1 LDKQNSQNPVKKFIS
16 VFQYS
21 GVALEIVWSTSAK
34 LTIAMALTTLFA
46 GVLPAAI
53 ASVGGLFVDVVS
65 NAFQDDGSNTAQ
77 LRSDALY
84 YVFLEAGLVVLMTGA
99 QRINTVCQSI
109 LRVLLGNKINVMI
122 LEKALTLELAHF
134 EDAEY
139 YDKLVRAR
147 REASSR
153 PLSLVIKTFDL
164 FRDIIALITIGIW
177 LFQFSPYAVLL
188 LAVAGVPAFIAEAK
202 FSGEAFRIHRRRSAE
217 RRMQIYLEMV
227 LTREDGVK
235 EVKLLQLGKMFL
247 QRYVDIFLN
256 IYKEDRS
263 LVLRRGIWGYI
274 LGLIASAA
282 FYFAYGW
289 VGFAAIAGAITI
301 GQMTMYI
308 AQFRLGQNS
317 VTNSLTSINGMYED
331 NLYLSNLTEFLSHK
345 VPEQTGEGIAG
356 PNPDDGI
363 RFENVS
369 FSYPGAQTPALKN
382 INLHITPGESLA
394 IVGEN
399 GSGKTT
405 LIKLLTRLYTPTEG
419 RILVDGLDLQEWDT
433 NAIREK
439 IGVIFQDFARYQ
451 LIVGENIGIGDVDNI
466 EDGNQIEEAARKG
479 MADEFVRDLPLDYQ
493 TQLGTWFK
501 DGKELSGGQW
511 QKIALSRAFMRSK
524 ADILILDEPTAAI
537 DARAEAEIFEHFN
550 DLTDNRISIIIS
562 LGTWFKDGKELSGG
576 QWQKI
581 ALSRAFMRSKA
592 DILILDEPTAAI
604 DARAEA
610 EIFEHFN
617 DLTDNR
623 ISIIISHR
631 FSTVRRADHII
642 VLEKAE
648 VLEQGS
654 HQQLLEMD
662 GQYATLFNLQA
673 KGYQ

>member
-1 LDKQNSQNPVKKFIS
+1 MDKQDSQNPVKKFIS

-46 GVLPAAI
+46 GVMPAAI

-77 LRSDALY
+77 LRSEALY

-256 IYKEDRS
+256 IYIEDRS

-382 INLHITPGESLA
+382 ISLHITPGESLA

-405 LIKLLTRLYTPTEG
+405 LIKLLTRLYAPTEG

-466 EDGNQIEEAARKG
+466 DDGNQIEEAARKG

-562 LGTWFKDGKELSGG
+562 
-576 QWQKI
+576 
-581 ALSRAFMRSKA
+581 
-592 DILILDEPTAAI
+592 
-604 DARAEA
+604 
-610 EIFEHFN
+610 
-617 DLTDNR
+617 
-623 ISIIISHR
+623 HR

-642 VLEKAE
+642 VLEQAE

>member
-1 LDKQNSQNPVKKFIS
+1 MDNKGSPNSLRKVFA

-21 GVALEIVWSTSAK
+21 RVAVEIVWSTSA
-34 LTIAMALTTLFA
+34 ALTVVMAVTTLVT

-53 ASVGGLFVDVVS
+53 ASVGGLFVDAVS
-65 NAFQDDGSNTAQ
+65 SVFQQTGVSAEQ
-77 LRSDALY
+77 ARSDVLF
-84 YVFLEAGLVVLMTGA
+84 YVFVEVGLVILMTAA
-99 QRINTVCQSI
+99 QRVNSVCQSI
-109 LRVLLGNKINVMI
+109 MRVLLGNKINVMI

-139 YDKLVRAR
+139 YDKLTRAR

-164 FRDIIALITIGIW
+164 MRDLVLLLTIGIW

-188 LAVAGVPAFIAEAK
+188 LAGAGVPAFIAEAK
-202 FSGEAFRIHRRRSAE
+202 FSGEAFRLFRRRSAE
-217 RRMQIYLEMV
+217 RRMQFYLELV

-235 EVKLLQLGKMFL
+235 EVKLLQLGKLFL
-247 QRYVDIFLN
+247 KRYVDIFKN
-256 IYKEDRS
+256 IYKEDRN
-263 LVLRRGIWGYI
+263 LVIRRGLWGYV
-274 LGLIASAA
+274 LGLLASAA

-289 VGFAAIAGAITI
+289 VGFAALAGAITI

-308 AQFRLGQNS
+308 AQFRLGQTA
-317 VTNSLTSINGMYED
+317 VTNSLSAINGMYED
-331 NLYLSNLTEFLSHK
+331 NLYLSTLTEYLEHE
-345 VPEQTGEGIAG
+345 VPELTGDQAKG
-356 PNPDDGI
+356 PNPEDGI

-369 FSYPGAQTPALKN
+369 FYYSGSDSPALHSVS
-382 INLHITPGESLA
+382 LHIKPGESMA

-419 RILVDGLDLQEWDT
+419 RIFLEGLELKDWD
-433 NAIREK
+433 IDVLRRK

-451 LIVGENIGIGDVDNI
+451 LIVGENIGIGDVEEI
-466 EDGNQIEEAARKG
+466 GEAVRVEEAARKG
-479 MADEFVRDLPLDYQ
+479 MADVFVKDLPNSYN

-537 DARAEAEIFEHFN
+537 DARAEAEIFAHFR
-550 DLTDNRISIIIS
+550 DLTAN
-562 LGTWFKDGKELSGG
+562 K
-576 QWQKI
+576 
-581 ALSRAFMRSKA
+581 
-592 DILILDEPTAAI
+592 
-604 DARAEA
+604 
-610 EIFEHFN
+610 
-617 DLTDNR
+617 

-631 FSTVRRADHII
+631 FSTVRMADHII
-642 VLEKAE
+642 VLEKARIIE
-648 VLEQGS
+648 EGS
-654 HQQLLEMD
+654 HQELLQAN

-673 KGYQ
+673 QGYQ

>member
-1 LDKQNSQNPVKKFIS
+1 MSILDSSTINSESSLENQESPNAVRKFLS
-16 VFQYS
+16 VFKYS
-21 GVALEIVWSTSAK
+21 KVAIGIVWGTSAA
-34 LTIAMALTTLFA
+34 LTVTMALTTLVS

-53 ASVGGLFVDVVS
+53 ASIGGLFVDAVAVALQEGGDLS
-65 NAFQDDGSNTAQ
+65 IESRNTV
-77 LRSDALY
+77 LY
-84 YVFLEAGLVVLMTGA
+84 YVMLEAGLVVLMTGA
-99 QRINTVCQSI
+99 QRISTVSQSI

-164 FRDIIALITIGIW
+164 MRDIIALLTIGIW

-188 LAVAGVPAFIAEAK
+188 LAVAGTPAFIAEAK

-235 EVKLLQLGKMFL
+235 EVKLLQLGKLFL
-247 QRYVDIFLN
+247 KRYVDIFLN
-256 IYKEDRS
+256 IYKEDRN
-263 LVLRRGIWGYI
+263 LVLRRGIWGYL
-274 LGLIASAA
+274 LGLVASAA

-289 VGFAAIAGAITI
+289 VGFAAMAGAITI

-308 AQFRLGQNS
+308 AQFRLGQNA
-317 VTNSLTSINGMYED
+317 VTSSLTAVNGMYED
-331 NLYLSNLTEFLSHK
+331 NLYLSNLSEYLEHK
-345 VPEQTGEGIAG
+345 VPEQTGEKKAG
-356 PNPDDGI
+356 PSPEEGI
-363 RFENVS
+363 RFEDVS
-369 FSYPGAQTPALKN
+369 FYYPGSDTPALNK
-382 INLHITPGESLA
+382 INLHISPGESLA

-405 LIKLLTRLYTPTEG
+405 LIKLLTRLYAPTHGKIFLEG
-419 RILVDGLDLQEWDT
+419 LELRQWDIE
-433 NAIREK
+433 ALRQK

-466 EDGNQIEEAARKG
+466 EEDEQIAQAAKQG
-479 MADEFVRDLPLDYQ
+479 MADVFVKDLPLEYK

-511 QKIALSRAFMRSK
+511 QKIALSRAFMRNQ

-537 DARAEAEIFEHFN
+537 DAKAEAEIFAHFR
-550 DLTDNRISIIIS
+550 DLTAN
-562 LGTWFKDGKELSGG
+562 K
-576 QWQKI
+576 
-581 ALSRAFMRSKA
+581 
-592 DILILDEPTAAI
+592 
-604 DARAEA
+604 
-610 EIFEHFN
+610 
-617 DLTDNR
+617 

-631 FSTVRRADHII
+631 FSTVRMADHII

-648 VLEQGS
+648 VMEQGS
-654 HQQLLEMD
+654 HNELLAAD
-662 GQYATLFNLQA
+662 GQYATLFKLQA

>member
-1 LDKQNSQNPVKKFIS
+1 MIDQVNNQAPPSSVRKFFS

-21 GVALEIVWSTSAK
+21 RVALEIVWSTSAA
-34 LTIAMALTTLFA
+34 LTMAMAFSTLVS

-53 ASVGGLFVDVVS
+53 ASVGGLFVDAVAS
-65 NAFQDDGSNTAQ
+65 AFQQDSAAAEQARDDV
-77 LRSDALY
+77 LF
-84 YVFLEAGLVVLMTGA
+84 YVFLELGLVVFMTGA
-99 QRINTVCQSI
+99 QRLNTICQSI

-153 PLSLVIKTFDL
+153 PLSLVIKTYDL
-164 FRDIIALITIGIW
+164 LRDLIALITIGIF
-177 LFQFSPYAVLL
+177 LFQFSVWAVAL
-188 LAVAGVPAFIAEAK
+188 LAIAGIPAFLAEAK

-235 EVKLLQLGKMFL
+235 EVKLLQLGKLFL
-247 QRYVDIFLN
+247 KRYVDIFRSM
-256 IYKEDRS
+256 YKEDRN
-263 LVLRRGIWGYI
+263 LVLRRGFWGYV
-274 LGLIASAA
+274 LGLLASSA

-289 VGFAAIAGAITI
+289 VGFATIAGAITI

-308 AQFRLGQNS
+308 AQFRLGQNA
-317 VTNSLTSINGMYED
+317 VTNSLTAINGMYED
-331 NLYLSNLTEFLSHK
+331 NLYLSNLTEYLEHK
-345 VPEQTGEGIAG
+345 VPEQTGTETLGFDR
-356 PNPDDGI
+356 DDGI
-363 RFENVS
+363 RFEDVS
-369 FSYPGAQTPALKN
+369 FSYPGSEIPALN
-382 INLHITPGESLA
+382 QVSLHIKPGESLA

-405 LIKLLTRLYTPTEG
+405 LIKLLTRLYSPSKG
-419 RILVDGLDLQEWDT
+419 RIFLEGLELKEWDIET
-433 NAIREK
+433 LRQK

-451 LIVGENIGIGDVDNI
+451 LIVGENIGIGDVDEI
-466 EDGNQIEEAARKG
+466 EKDPLIEEAAKKG
-479 MADEFVRDLPLDYQ
+479 MADVFVRDLPRSYK

-537 DARAEAEIFEHFN
+537 DAKAEAEIFSHFG
-550 DLTDNRISIIIS
+550 DLTDN
-562 LGTWFKDGKELSGG
+562 K
-576 QWQKI
+576 
-581 ALSRAFMRSKA
+581 
-592 DILILDEPTAAI
+592 
-604 DARAEA
+604 
-610 EIFEHFN
+610 
-617 DLTDNR
+617 

-642 VLEKAE
+642 VLEKGE
-648 VLEQGS
+648 IQEEGS
-654 HQQLLEMD
+654 HSELLDKE
-662 GQYATLFNLQA
+662 GHYATLFRLQA
-673 KGYQ
+673 QGYQ

>member
-1 LDKQNSQNPVKKFIS
+1 MQRQDSQNPITKFFS

-34 LTIAMALTTLFA
+34 LTIVMALTTVVS

-65 NAFQDDGSNTAQ
+65 NAFQDDGSNAEQ
-77 LRSDALY
+77 IRSDALY
-84 YVFLEAGLVVLMTGA
+84 YILLEAGLVVLMTGA
-99 QRINTVCQSI
+99 QRANTVCQSI

-164 FRDIIALITIGIW
+164 FRDMIALVTIGIW

-188 LAVAGVPAFIAEAK
+188 LALAGVPAFLAEAR

-235 EVKLLQLGKMFL
+235 EVKLLKLGKMFL
-247 QRYVDIFLN
+247 QRYIDIFLN

-263 LVLRRGIWGYI
+263 LVLRRGFWGYS
-274 LGLIASAA
+274 LGLVASAA

-308 AQFRLGQNS
+308 AQFRLGQS
-317 VTNSLTSINGMYED
+317 AVTNSLTSINGMYED
-331 NLYLSNLTEFLSHK
+331 NLYLSNLTEYLEHK
-345 VPEQTGEGIAG
+345 VPENTGEKLQG
-356 PNPDDGI
+356 PNPNDGI

-369 FSYPGAQTPALKN
+369 FCYPGSQTPALSQ

-405 LIKLLTRLYTPTEG
+405 LIKLLTRLYAPTEG

-433 NAIREK
+433 DAIREK

-466 EDGNQIEEAARKG
+466 HDDDEIAEAARKG
-479 MADEFVRDLPLDYQ
+479 MADEFVKDLPQNYK

-537 DARAEAEIFEHFN
+537 DARAEAEIFAHFG
-550 DLTDNRISIIIS
+550 DLT
-562 LGTWFKDGKELSGG
+562 E
-576 QWQKI
+576 
-581 ALSRAFMRSKA
+581 
-592 DILILDEPTAAI
+592 
-604 DARAEA
+604 
-610 EIFEHFN
+610 
-617 DLTDNR
+617 NR

-631 FSTVRRADHII
+631 FSTVRMADHII

-654 HQQLLEMD
+654 HQELLELD

>member
-1 LDKQNSQNPVKKFIS
+1 MIDQVNNQQPPSSVRKFLS

-21 GVALEIVWSTSAK
+21 RVALEIVWSTSAA
-34 LTIAMALTTLFA
+34 LTLAMAFSTLVA

-53 ASVGGLFVDVVS
+53 ASVGGLFVDAVAS
-65 NAFQDDGSNTAQ
+65 AFQQDSAAAEQARDDV
-77 LRSDALY
+77 LF
-84 YVFLEAGLVVLMTGA
+84 YVFLELGLVVLMTGA
-99 QRINTVCQSI
+99 QRLNTICQSI

-164 FRDIIALITIGIW
+164 LRDLIALITIGIF
-177 LFQFSPYAVLL
+177 LFQFSVWAVAL
-188 LAVAGVPAFIAEAK
+188 LAVAGIPAFLAEAK

-235 EVKLLQLGKMFL
+235 EVKLLQLGKLFL
-247 QRYVDIFLN
+247 KRYVDIFRSM
-256 IYKEDRS
+256 YKEDRN
-263 LVLRRGIWGYI
+263 LVLRRGFWGYV
-274 LGLIASAA
+274 LGLLASSA

-289 VGFAAIAGAITI
+289 VGFATIAGAITI

-308 AQFRLGQNS
+308 AQFRLGQNA
-317 VTNSLTSINGMYED
+317 VTNSLTAINGMYED
-331 NLYLSNLTEFLSHK
+331 NLYLSNLTEYLEHK
-345 VPEQTGEGIAG
+345 VPEQTGTETLGFDR
-356 PNPDDGI
+356 DDGI
-363 RFENVS
+363 RFEDVS
-369 FSYPGAQTPALKN
+369 FSYPGSEIPALNKVS
-382 INLHITPGESLA
+382 LHIKPGESLA

-405 LIKLLTRLYTPTEG
+405 LIKLLTRLYSPSKG
-419 RILVDGLDLQEWDT
+419 RIFLEGLELKEWDIET
-433 NAIREK
+433 LRQK

-451 LIVGENIGIGDVDNI
+451 LIVGENIGIGDVDEI
-466 EDGNQIEEAARKG
+466 EKEPLIEEAAKKG
-479 MADEFVRDLPLDYQ
+479 MADVFVRDLPRSYK

-537 DARAEAEIFEHFN
+537 DAKAEAEIFSHFG
-550 DLTDNRISIIIS
+550 DLTDN
-562 LGTWFKDGKELSGG
+562 K
-576 QWQKI
+576 
-581 ALSRAFMRSKA
+581 
-592 DILILDEPTAAI
+592 
-604 DARAEA
+604 
-610 EIFEHFN
+610 
-617 DLTDNR
+617 

-642 VLEKAE
+642 VLEKGGIQE
-648 VLEQGS
+648 EGS
-654 HQQLLEMD
+654 HSELLDKE
-662 GQYATLFNLQA
+662 GHYATLFRLQA
-673 KGYQ
+673 QGYQ

>member
-1 LDKQNSQNPVKKFIS
+1 MTAEKSSKSPLSRFLG
-16 VFQYS
+16 VFRYS
-21 GVALEIVWSTSAK
+21 AVAMRIVWDTSAP
-34 LTIAMALTTLFA
+34 LMIAMALTTLIV
-46 GVLPAAI
+46 GLLPAAI
-53 ASVGGLFVDVVS
+53 ASVGGLFVDAV
-65 NAFQDDGSNTAQ
+65 AGALGSAGAAAEVA
-77 LRSDALY
+77 RSEALTFVY
-84 YVFLEAGLVVLMTGA
+84 IEVGLVLLMTAA
-99 QRINTVCQSI
+99 QQANTVCQTV

-153 PLSLVIKTFDL
+153 PLSLVTKTFDL
-164 FRDIIALITIGIW
+164 LRNVISLIAIGVF

-188 LAVAGVPAFIAEAK
+188 LSLAGVPAFIAEAK
-202 FSGEAFRIHRRRSAE
+202 FSGEAFRVNKRRSAE

-235 EVKLLQLGKMFL
+235 EVKLLQLGKIFL
-247 QRYVDIFLN
+247 QRYVDIFLA

-263 LVLRRGIWGYI
+263 LVLRRGVWGYG
-274 LGLIASAA
+274 LGIIASGA

-308 AQFRLGQNS
+308 AQFRLGQS
-317 VTNSLTSINGMYED
+317 AVTSSLTSVNGMYED
-331 NLYLSNLTEFLSHK
+331 NLYLSNLTEYLEHE
-345 VPEQTGEGIAG
+345 VPEQSGNLHAG
-356 PNPDDGI
+356 PRPEDGI

-369 FSYPGAQTPALKN
+369 FFYPGSDVPALDN
-382 INLHITPGESLA
+382 VSLHITPGESLA

-405 LIKLLTRLYTPTEG
+405 LIKLLTRLYMPTQGQILLEG
-419 RILVDGLDLQEWDT
+419 LPLQDWDIDT
-433 NAIREK
+433 LRRK

-451 LIVGENIGIGDVDNI
+451 LIVGENIGIGDSDNLDSENEI
-466 EDGNQIEEAARKG
+466 EIAAKKG
-479 MADEFVRDLPLDYQ
+479 MADEFVRDLPSGYK

-511 QKIALSRAFMRSK
+511 QKVALSRAFMRSK

-537 DARAEAEIFEHFN
+537 DAKAEADIFAHFAE
-550 DLTDNRISIIIS
+550 LT
-562 LGTWFKDGKELSGG
+562 
-576 QWQKI
+576 
-581 ALSRAFMRSKA
+581 A
-592 DILILDEPTAAI
+592 
-604 DARAEA
+604 
-610 EIFEHFN
+610 
-617 DLTDNR
+617 NR

-642 VLEKAE
+642 VLEKSKIM
-648 VLEQGS
+648 EQGS
-654 HQQLLEMD
+654 HEELLELG
-662 GQYATLFNLQA
+662 GQYATLFMLQA
-673 KGYQ
+673 EGYQ

>member
-1 LDKQNSQNPVKKFIS
+1 MTTEKSSNGAVSRFLG
-16 VFQYS
+16 VFRYS
-21 GVALEIVWSTSAK
+21 AVAMRIVWDTSAP
-34 LTIAMALTTLFA
+34 LMITMALTTLIV
-46 GVLPAAI
+46 GLLPAAI
-53 ASVGGLFVDVVS
+53 ASVGGLFVDAV
-65 NAFQDDGSNTAQ
+65 AGALGSTGDAAETAK
-77 LRSDALY
+77 SEALTF
-84 YVFLEAGLVVLMTGA
+84 VFIEVGLVLLMTAA
-99 QRINTVCQSI
+99 QQANTVCQAV

-153 PLSLVIKTFDL
+153 PLSLVTKTFDL
-164 FRDIIALITIGIW
+164 LRNVISLVAIGAF

-188 LAVAGVPAFIAEAK
+188 LSIAGVPAFIAEAK
-202 FSGEAFRIHRRRSAE
+202 FSGEAFRVNKRRSAE

-235 EVKLLQLGKMFL
+235 EVKLLQLGKLFL
-247 QRYVDIFLN
+247 QRYIDIFLA

-263 LVLRRGIWGYI
+263 LVLRRGVWGYG
-274 LGLIASAA
+274 LGIIASGA

-308 AQFRLGQNS
+308 AQFRLGQGA
-317 VTNSLTSINGMYED
+317 VTSSLTSVNGMYED
-331 NLYLSNLTEFLSHK
+331 NLYLSNLTEYLDHE
-345 VPEQTGEGIAG
+345 VPEQSGTMFAG
-356 PNPDDGI
+356 PMPEDGI

-369 FSYPGAQTPALKN
+369 FFYPGSDVPALDN
-382 INLHITPGESLA
+382 VSLHITPGESLA

-405 LIKLLTRLYTPTEG
+405 LIKLLTRLYTPTQGQILLEG
-419 RILVDGLDLQEWDT
+419 LPLQDWDIDT
-433 NAIREK
+433 LRRK

-451 LIVGENIGIGDVDNI
+451 LIVGENIGIGDADNLDSEDEI
-466 EDGNQIEEAARKG
+466 EIAAKKG
-479 MADEFVRDLPLDYQ
+479 MADEFVRDLPSGYK

-511 QKIALSRAFMRSK
+511 QKVALSRAFMRNK

-537 DARAEAEIFEHFN
+537 DAKAEADIFAHFAE
-550 DLTDNRISIIIS
+550 LT
-562 LGTWFKDGKELSGG
+562 
-576 QWQKI
+576 
-581 ALSRAFMRSKA
+581 A
-592 DILILDEPTAAI
+592 
-604 DARAEA
+604 
-610 EIFEHFN
+610 
-617 DLTDNR
+617 NR

-642 VLEKAE
+642 VLEKARIM
-648 VLEQGS
+648 EQGS
-654 HQQLLEMD
+654 HEALLELG
-662 GQYATLFNLQA
+662 GQYATLFRLQA
-673 KGYQ
+673 EGYQ

>member
-1 LDKQNSQNPVKKFIS
+1 LEKQDPQNPIKKFLS

-21 GVALEIVWSTSAK
+21 GVALKIVWSTSAK
-34 LTIAMALTTLFA
+34 LTIAMALTTLVSGF
-46 GVLPAAI
+46 LPALI

-65 NAFQDDGSNTAQ
+65 NAFQDDGSNAEQ

-99 QRINTVCQSI
+99 QRISTVCQSI

-164 FRDIIALITIGIW
+164 FRDVIALTTIGIW

-188 LAVAGVPAFIAEAK
+188 LGLAGVPAFLAEAK

-235 EVKLLQLGKMFL
+235 EVKLLQLGRLFL
-247 QRYVDIFLN
+247 ERYVDIFRN

-263 LVLRRGIWGYI
+263 LVLRRGFWGYI
-274 LGLIASAA
+274 LGLFASAA

-331 NLYLSNLTEFLSHK
+331 NLYLSNLTEFLEHK
-345 VPEQTGEGIAG
+345 VPEHTGDKAQG
-356 PNPDDGI
+356 PDPADGI

-369 FSYPGAQTPALKN
+369 FSYPGAQTPALN
-382 INLHITPGESLA
+382 CVNLHIIPGESLA

-405 LIKLLTRLYTPTEG
+405 LIKLLTRLYVPTEG
-419 RILVDGLDLQEWDT
+419 RILVDGLDLQEWDLDT
-433 NAIREK
+433 IREK
-439 IGVIFQDFARYQ
+439 VGVIFQDFARYQ
-451 LIVGENIGIGDVDNI
+451 LIVGENIGIGDVDSI
-466 EDGNQIEEAARKG
+466 GEHDQISEAARKG
-479 MADEFVRDLPLDYQ
+479 MAEAFVKDLPHKYQ

-501 DGKELSGGQW
+501 DGQELSGGQW

-537 DARAEAEIFEHFN
+537 DARAEAEIFAHF
-550 DLTDNRISIIIS
+550 
-562 LGTWFKDGKELSGG
+562 G
-576 QWQKI
+576 
-581 ALSRAFMRSKA
+581 
-592 DILILDEPTAAI
+592 
-604 DARAEA
+604 
-610 EIFEHFN
+610 

-631 FSTVRRADHII
+631 FSTVRMANHII

-648 VLEQGS
+648 IMEQGS
-654 HQQLLEMD
+654 HQQLLDLD

>member
-1 LDKQNSQNPVKKFIS
+1 VQRQLSILDSSTINSESSLENQESPNAVRKFLS
-16 VFQYS
+16 VFKYS
-21 GVALEIVWSTSAK
+21 KVAIGIVWGTSAA
-34 LTIAMALTTLFA
+34 LTVTMALTTLVS

-53 ASVGGLFVDVVS
+53 ASIGGLFVDAVAVALQEGGDLS
-65 NAFQDDGSNTAQ
+65 IESRNTV
-77 LRSDALY
+77 LY
-84 YVFLEAGLVVLMTGA
+84 YVMLEAGLVVLMTGA
-99 QRINTVCQSI
+99 QRISTVSQSI

-164 FRDIIALITIGIW
+164 MRDIIALLTIGIW

-188 LAVAGVPAFIAEAK
+188 LAVAGTPAFIAEAK

-235 EVKLLQLGKMFL
+235 EVKLLQLGKLFL
-247 QRYVDIFLN
+247 KRYVDIFLN
-256 IYKEDRS
+256 IYKEDRN
-263 LVLRRGIWGYI
+263 LVLRRGIWGYL
-274 LGLIASAA
+274 LGLVASAA

-289 VGFAAIAGAITI
+289 VGFAAMAGAITI

-308 AQFRLGQNS
+308 AQFRLGQNA
-317 VTNSLTSINGMYED
+317 VTSSLTAVNGMYED
-331 NLYLSNLTEFLSHK
+331 NLYLSNLSEYLEHK
-345 VPEQTGEGIAG
+345 VPEQTGEKKAG
-356 PNPDDGI
+356 PSPEEGI
-363 RFENVS
+363 RFEDVS
-369 FSYPGAQTPALKN
+369 FYYPGSDTPALNK
-382 INLHITPGESLA
+382 INLHISPGESLA

-405 LIKLLTRLYTPTEG
+405 LIKLLTRLYAPTHGKIFLEG
-419 RILVDGLDLQEWDT
+419 LELQQWDIE
-433 NAIREK
+433 ALRQK

-466 EDGNQIEEAARKG
+466 EEDEQIAQAAKQG
-479 MADEFVRDLPLDYQ
+479 MADVFVKDLPLEYK

-511 QKIALSRAFMRSK
+511 QKIALSRAFMRNQ

-537 DARAEAEIFEHFN
+537 DAKAEAEIFAHFR
-550 DLTDNRISIIIS
+550 DLTAN
-562 LGTWFKDGKELSGG
+562 K
-576 QWQKI
+576 
-581 ALSRAFMRSKA
+581 
-592 DILILDEPTAAI
+592 
-604 DARAEA
+604 
-610 EIFEHFN
+610 
-617 DLTDNR
+617 

-631 FSTVRRADHII
+631 FSTVRMADHII

-648 VLEQGS
+648 VMEQGS
-654 HQQLLEMD
+654 HNELLAAD
-662 GQYATLFNLQA
+662 GQYATLFKLQA

>member
-1 LDKQNSQNPVKKFIS
+1 
-16 VFQYS
+16 
-21 GVALEIVWSTSAK
+21 
-34 LTIAMALTTLFA
+34 MALTTLVSGF
-46 GVLPAAI
+46 LPALI

-65 NAFQDDGSNTAQ
+65 NAFQDDGSNAEQ

-99 QRINTVCQSI
+99 QRISTVCQSI

-164 FRDIIALITIGIW
+164 FRDVIALTTIGIW

-188 LAVAGVPAFIAEAK
+188 LGLAGVPAFLAEAK

-235 EVKLLQLGKMFL
+235 EVKLLQLGRLFL
-247 QRYVDIFLN
+247 ERYVDIFRN

-263 LVLRRGIWGYI
+263 LVLRRGFWGYI
-274 LGLIASAA
+274 LGLFASAA

-331 NLYLSNLTEFLSHK
+331 NLYLSNLTEFLEHK
-345 VPEQTGEGIAG
+345 VPEHTGDKAQG
-356 PNPDDGI
+356 PDPADGI

-369 FSYPGAQTPALKN
+369 FSYPGAQTPALN
-382 INLHITPGESLA
+382 CVNLHIIPGESLA

-405 LIKLLTRLYTPTEG
+405 LIKLLTRLYAPTEG
-419 RILVDGLDLQEWDT
+419 RILVDGLDLQEWDLDT
-433 NAIREK
+433 IREK
-439 IGVIFQDFARYQ
+439 VGVIFQDFARYQ
-451 LIVGENIGIGDVDNI
+451 LIVGENIGIGDVDSI
-466 EDGNQIEEAARKG
+466 GEDDQISEAARKG
-479 MADEFVRDLPLDYQ
+479 MAEAFVKDLPHKYQ

-501 DGKELSGGQW
+501 DGQELSGGQW

-537 DARAEAEIFEHFN
+537 DARAEAEIFAHF
-550 DLTDNRISIIIS
+550 
-562 LGTWFKDGKELSGG
+562 G
-576 QWQKI
+576 
-581 ALSRAFMRSKA
+581 
-592 DILILDEPTAAI
+592 
-604 DARAEA
+604 
-610 EIFEHFN
+610 

-631 FSTVRRADHII
+631 FSTVRMANHII

-648 VLEQGS
+648 IMEQGS
-654 HQQLLEMD
+654 HQQLLALD

>member
-1 LDKQNSQNPVKKFIS
+1 MDNQAPANPVRKFFS

-21 GVALEIVWSTSAK
+21 AVAIKIVWGTSAS
-34 LTIAMALTTLFA
+34 LTLVMALTTLVS

-65 NAFQDDGSNTAQ
+65 NAFGADPQSAEA
-77 LRSDALY
+77 LRSEALY
-84 YVFLEAGLVVLMTGA
+84 YILIEVGLVVLMTGA
-99 QRINTVCQSI
+99 QRVSTVCQSI

-164 FRDIIALITIGIW
+164 LRDIIALITIGIW

-188 LAVAGVPAFIAEAK
+188 LGLAGIPSFLAEAK

-235 EVKLLQLGKMFL
+235 EVKLLKLGKLFL
-247 QRYVDIFLN
+247 DRYVEIFRN

-263 LVLRRGIWGYI
+263 LVLRRGFWGYV
-274 LGLIASAA
+274 LGLLASAA

-308 AQFRLGQNS
+308 AQFRLGQNA
-317 VTNSLTSINGMYED
+317 VTNSLTAINGMYED
-331 NLYLSNLTEFLSHK
+331 NLYLSNLTEYLEHK
-345 VPEQTGEGIAG
+345 VAEQTGDKVAG
-356 PNPDDGI
+356 PIPGDGI

-369 FSYPGAQTPALKN
+369 FYYPGSDVAALKSV
-382 INLHITPGESLA
+382 NLHITPGESLA

-405 LIKLLTRLYTPTEG
+405 LIKLLTRLYAPTEG
-419 RILVDGLDLQEWDT
+419 KISLEGMDLQEWNIET
-433 NAIREK
+433 LREK

-466 EDGNQIEEAARKG
+466 EQLPQIEEAARKG
-479 MADEFVRDLPLDYQ
+479 MAEEFVKGLPSDYQ

-511 QKIALSRAFMRSK
+511 QKIALSRAFMRSH
-524 ADILILDEPTAAI
+524 ADVLILDEPTAAI
-537 DARAEAEIFEHFN
+537 DAKAEAEIFAHFK
-550 DLTDNRISIIIS
+550 DLT
-562 LGTWFKDGKELSGG
+562 
-576 QWQKI
+576 
-581 ALSRAFMRSKA
+581 A
-592 DILILDEPTAAI
+592 
-604 DARAEA
+604 
-610 EIFEHFN
+610 
-617 DLTDNR
+617 NR

-631 FSTVRRADHII
+631 FSTVRMADHII

-648 VLEQGS
+648 ILEQGS
-654 HQQLLEMD
+654 HDELLARD
-662 GQYATLFNLQA
+662 GQYATLFKLQA
-673 KGYQ
+673 QGYQ

>member
-1 LDKQNSQNPVKKFIS
+1 MK
-16 VFQYS
+16 
-21 GVALEIVWSTSAK
+21 IVWGTSA
-34 LTIAMALTTLFA
+34 ALTLVMAATTVVS

-53 ASVGGLFVDVVS
+53 ASVGGLFVDAVAS
-65 NAFQDDGSNTAQ
+65 AIQNTGDAAEAV
-77 LRSDALY
+77 RSEMLF
-84 YVFLEAGLVVLMTGA
+84 YVLVEAGLVVIMTGA
-99 QRINTVCQSI
+99 QKLNTVCQSI

-164 FRDIIALITIGIW
+164 ARDVVALLTIGIW
-177 LFQFSPYAVLL
+177 LFQFSPLAVLL
-188 LAVAGVPAFIAEAK
+188 LGLAGIPAFLAEAK

-217 RRMQIYLEMV
+217 RRVQIYLEMV

-235 EVKLLQLGKMFL
+235 EVKLLQLGKLFL
-247 QRYVDIFLN
+247 QRYVGIFRK
-256 IYKEDRS
+256 IYKEDRK
-263 LVLRRGIWGYI
+263 LVLRRGFWGYV
-274 LGLIASAA
+274 LGLLTSAA

-308 AQFRLGQNS
+308 AQFRLGQNA
-317 VTNSLTSINGMYED
+317 VTNSLTAVNGMYED
-331 NLYLSNLTEFLSHK
+331 NLYLSNLTEYLNHK
-345 VPEQTGEGIAG
+345 VPETTGTKTAG
-356 PNPDDGI
+356 PDPSDGI
-363 RFENVS
+363 RIENVS
-369 FSYPGAQTPALKN
+369 FFYPGSDLPALN
-382 INLHITPGESLA
+382 EVNLHIRPGESLA

-405 LIKLLTRLYTPTEG
+405 LIKLLTRLYQPSEG
-419 RILVDGLDLQEWDT
+419 TIYLEGLDLKEWDIDT
-433 NAIREK
+433 LRKK

-451 LIVGENIGIGDVDNI
+451 LLVGENIGIGDVD
-466 EDGNQIEEAARKG
+466 ELEQDELIEEAAEKG
-479 MADEFVRDLPLDYQ
+479 MADEFVKDLPQGYK

-537 DARAEAEIFEHFN
+537 DARAEAEIFSHFRA
-550 DLTDNRISIIIS
+550 LTAN
-562 LGTWFKDGKELSGG
+562 K
-576 QWQKI
+576 
-581 ALSRAFMRSKA
+581 
-592 DILILDEPTAAI
+592 
-604 DARAEA
+604 
-610 EIFEHFN
+610 
-617 DLTDNR
+617 

-631 FSTVRRADHII
+631 FSTVRMADHII
-642 VLEKAE
+642 VLGKAE
-648 VLEQGS
+648 ILEQGS
-654 HQQLLEMD
+654 HERLLASG

-673 KGYQ
+673 QGYQ

>member
-1 LDKQNSQNPVKKFIS
+1 
-16 VFQYS
+16 
-21 GVALEIVWSTSAK
+21 
-34 LTIAMALTTLFA
+34 MAVTTLIA

-53 ASVGGLFVDVVS
+53 ASVGGLFVDAVAS
-65 NAFQDDGSNTAQ
+65 AIQGSGEVAEQ
-77 LRSDALY
+77 ARSDVLF
-84 YVFLEAGLVVLMTGA
+84 YVLVEAGLVVLMTGG
-99 QRINTVCQSI
+99 QKINSVCQSI

-134 EDAEY
+134 EDSEY

-164 FRDIIALITIGIW
+164 VRDIIALITIGIW

-188 LAVAGVPAFIAEAK
+188 LGLAGIPAFVAEAK

-235 EVKLLQLGKMFL
+235 EVKLLQLGKLFL
-247 QRYVDIFLN
+247 QRYVDIFRN
-256 IYKEDRS
+256 IYKEDRN
-263 LVLRRGIWGYI
+263 LVLRRGFWGYV
-274 LGLIASAA
+274 LGLLASAA

-308 AQFRLGQNS
+308 AQFRLGQNA

-331 NLYLSNLTEFLSHK
+331 NLYLSNLNEYLQHK
-345 VPEQTGEGIAG
+345 VPEQTGDQAAG
-356 PNPDDGI
+356 PRPEEGI
-363 RFENVS
+363 RFENVT
-369 FSYPGAQTPALKN
+369 FYYPGSKSPALNK
-382 INLHITPGESLA
+382 INLHIRPGESLA

-419 RILVDGLDLQEWDT
+419 KIYLEGLPLEEWDIHALR
-433 NAIREK
+433 NK

-451 LIVGENIGIGDVDNI
+451 LLVGENIGIGDV
-466 EDGNQIEEAARKG
+466 EDLHEEDRVEEAARKG
-479 MADEFVRDLPLDYQ
+479 MAEEFVKDLPDAYR

-511 QKIALSRAFMRSK
+511 QKIALSRAFMRNK

-537 DARAEAEIFEHFN
+537 DARAEAEIFSHFR
-550 DLTDNRISIIIS
+550 DLTAN
-562 LGTWFKDGKELSGG
+562 K
-576 QWQKI
+576 
-581 ALSRAFMRSKA
+581 
-592 DILILDEPTAAI
+592 
-604 DARAEA
+604 
-610 EIFEHFN
+610 
-617 DLTDNR
+617 

-631 FSTVRRADHII
+631 FSTVRMADHII

-648 VLEQGS
+648 IQEQGS
-654 HQQLLEMD
+654 HQQLLEND
-662 GQYATLFNLQA
+662 GQYATLFKLQA
-673 KGYQ
+673 RGYQ

>member
-1 LDKQNSQNPVKKFIS
+1 MEKQDPQNPIKKFLS

-21 GVALEIVWSTSAK
+21 GVALKIVWSTSAK
-34 LTIAMALTTLFA
+34 LTIAMALTTLVSGF
-46 GVLPAAI
+46 LPALI

-65 NAFQDDGSNTAQ
+65 NAFQDDGSNAEQ

-99 QRINTVCQSI
+99 QRISTVCQSI

-164 FRDIIALITIGIW
+164 FRDVIALTTIGIW

-188 LAVAGVPAFIAEAK
+188 LGLAGVPAFLAEAK

-235 EVKLLQLGKMFL
+235 EVKLLQLGRLFL
-247 QRYVDIFLN
+247 ERYVDIFRN

-263 LVLRRGIWGYI
+263 LVLRRGFWGYI
-274 LGLIASAA
+274 LGLFASAA

-331 NLYLSNLTEFLSHK
+331 NLYLSNLTEFLEHK
-345 VPEQTGEGIAG
+345 VPEHTGDKVQG
-356 PNPDDGI
+356 PDSADGI

-369 FSYPGAQTPALKN
+369 FSYPGAQTPALN
-382 INLHITPGESLA
+382 CVNLHIIPGESLA

-405 LIKLLTRLYTPTEG
+405 LIKLLTRLYAPTEG
-419 RILVDGLDLQEWDT
+419 RILVDGLDLQEWDLDT
-433 NAIREK
+433 IREK
-439 IGVIFQDFARYQ
+439 VGVIFQDFARYQ
-451 LIVGENIGIGDVDNI
+451 LIVGENIGIGDVDSI
-466 EDGNQIEEAARKG
+466 GEDDQISEAARKG
-479 MADEFVRDLPLDYQ
+479 MAEAFVKDLPHKYQ

-501 DGKELSGGQW
+501 DGQELSGGQW

-537 DARAEAEIFEHFN
+537 DARAEAEIFSHF
-550 DLTDNRISIIIS
+550 
-562 LGTWFKDGKELSGG
+562 G
-576 QWQKI
+576 
-581 ALSRAFMRSKA
+581 
-592 DILILDEPTAAI
+592 
-604 DARAEA
+604 
-610 EIFEHFN
+610 

-631 FSTVRRADHII
+631 FSTVRMANHII

-648 VLEQGS
+648 IMEQGS
-654 HQQLLEMD
+654 HQQLLDLD

>member
-1 LDKQNSQNPVKKFIS
+1 MTKKTNSNDAVSRFLG
-16 VFQYS
+16 VFRYS
-21 GVALEIVWSTSAK
+21 AVAMRIVWDTSAP
-34 LTIAMALTTLFA
+34 LMIAMALTTLIV
-46 GVLPAAI
+46 GLLPAAI
-53 ASVGGLFVDVVS
+53 ASVGGLFVDAV
-65 NAFQDDGSNTAQ
+65 AGALGSTGVTAD
-77 LRSDALY
+77 SAKTEALTFVY
-84 YVFLEAGLVVLMTGA
+84 IEVGLVLLMTAA
-99 QRINTVCQSI
+99 QQANTVCQAV

-153 PLSLVIKTFDL
+153 PLSLVTKTFDL
-164 FRDIIALITIGIW
+164 IRNLISLIAIGAF

-188 LAVAGVPAFIAEAK
+188 LSIAGVPAFIAEAK
-202 FSGEAFRIHRRRSAE
+202 FSGEAFRVNKRRSAE

-235 EVKLLQLGKMFL
+235 EVKLLQLGKIFL
-247 QRYVDIFLN
+247 QRYIDIFLA

-263 LVLRRGIWGYI
+263 LVLRRGIWGYG
-274 LGLIASAA
+274 LGIIASGA

-308 AQFRLGQNS
+308 AQFRLGQS
-317 VTNSLTSINGMYED
+317 AVTSSLTSVNGMYED
-331 NLYLSNLTEFLSHK
+331 NLYLSNLTEYLEHE
-345 VPEQTGEGIAG
+345 VPEQSGSLDAG
-356 PNPDDGI
+356 PMPEDGI

-369 FSYPGAQTPALKN
+369 FFYPGSDVPALDN
-382 INLHITPGESLA
+382 VSLHITPGESLA

-405 LIKLLTRLYTPTEG
+405 LIKLLTRLYTPTHGKISLEG
-419 RILVDGLDLQEWDT
+419 LPLEEWDIDT
-433 NAIREK
+433 LRRK

-451 LIVGENIGIGDVDNI
+451 LIVGENIGIGDSDNLDSEKEI
-466 EDGNQIEEAARKG
+466 EIAAKKG
-479 MADEFVRDLPLDYQ
+479 MADEFVRDLPSGYK

-511 QKIALSRAFMRSK
+511 QKVALSRAFMRNQ

-537 DARAEAEIFEHFN
+537 DAKAEADIFAHFAE
-550 DLTDNRISIIIS
+550 LT
-562 LGTWFKDGKELSGG
+562 
-576 QWQKI
+576 
-581 ALSRAFMRSKA
+581 A
-592 DILILDEPTAAI
+592 
-604 DARAEA
+604 
-610 EIFEHFN
+610 
-617 DLTDNR
+617 NR

-642 VLEKAE
+642 VLEKARIM
-648 VLEQGS
+648 EQGS
-654 HQQLLEMD
+654 HEELLELG
-662 GQYATLFNLQA
+662 GQYATLFKLQA
-673 KGYQ
+673 EGYQ